1 MALNQSLP
9 SSTRM
14 SSATPD
20 TAMLEALVPGYTLI
34 SRFFLSYFH
43 IDLTAYLQYVVALAV
58 FAVSLRYISKYASEF
73 FQEYL
78 ISYAEIRP
86 DDELFNHIMWWMSRQ
101 SFMQRT
107 NHFVASVRANVYFC
121 DSDDEMDGSEEDS
134 EDDDF
139 DTDDFSDDEKE
150 SQHQANVVSRK
161 KCKPLRFTPSEGR
174 HFFWYKGRLMIL
186 ERQQRTRNGAWSLFN
201 ERLFLS
207 CLGRNSS
214 LIKELIDE
222 ASKAFQNRDGNKT
235 VIYRAQRHSRADPFV
250 WVRCMARSPRPLSTV
265 ILEENEKH
273 NLVKDMKRY
282 LRSRTRRWH
291 SNRGIAYKRGY
302 LLHGPPGT
310 GKTSLCFAAA
320 GELGL
325 PLYLL
330 TLNSNSLD
338 EDNLYT
344 LFADLPRK
352 CIVLIED
359 VDTAGITH
367 SRGKTATIKSKG
379 DNAAGADTEETST
392 EEQSSADKPPLDK
405 SVKDGITLSSLLN
418 VIDGVASS
426 EGRILV
432 MTTNHVDR
440 LDEALIR
447 IGRVDMQVFL
457 GYSTKENIKD
467 LFTSIYMPM
476 ESDIPGNDKTELK
489 TDWSNCHNI
498 EKRKIKIEWKKKK
511 IQDYRNHVESL
522 RSRIHPLASEFASI
536 IPGGIFTAAEI
547 QGYLLNHIDDPEM
560 AIKGA
565 EVWAKELWETKRPRE
580 EKAIEN
586 GYY

>member
-1 MALNQSLP
+1 
-9 SSTRM
+9 M
-14 SSATPD
+14 SFSTPD

-58 FAVSLRYISKYASEF
+58 FAVSLQYISKYASEF
-73 FQEYL
+73 FREYL
-78 ISYAEIRP
+78 VCYAEIRP
-86 DDELFNHIMWWMSRQ
+86 DDELYNHLMWWMSRQ
-101 SFMQRT
+101 PFMQRT
-107 NHFVASVRANVYFC
+107 NHFVASIRTNAYYGET
-121 DSDDEMDGSEEDS
+121 DDELSSSDEDS
-134 EDDDF
+134 EDDNF
-139 DTDDFSDDEKE
+139 DTDDFTDDENE
-150 SQHQANVVSRK
+150 SQHRANVISRR
-161 KCKPLRFTPSEGR
+161 KCKKLRFTPSEGR
-174 HFFWYKGRLMIL
+174 HFFWYKRRLMIL
-186 ERQQRTRNGAWSLFN
+186 ERQHRSRNGTWSIFN
-201 ERLFLS
+201 ERLYLS
-207 CLGRNSS
+207 CLGRNSF

-235 VIYRAQRHSRADPFV
+235 VIYRAQRHSRADPFT

-265 ILEENEKH
+265 ILEENGKL

-330 TLNSNSLD
+330 TLNSNALD
-338 EDNLYT
+338 EDNLYS
-344 LFADLPRK
+344 LFAELPRK

-359 VDTAGITH
+359 VDTAGVTH
-367 SRGKTATIKSKG
+367 SRGKTATYKPKG
-379 DNAAGADTEETST
+379 DHDAAIENEE
-392 EEQSSADKPPLDK
+392 SSAEDRSPGDQPPLDN

-432 MTTNHVDR
+432 MTTNHVER
-440 LDEALIR
+440 LDEALVR
-447 IGRVDMQVFL
+447 IGRVDMQLFL
-457 GYSTKENIKD
+457 GYSSKENIKN

-476 ESDIPGNDKTELK
+476 EGDFPMNDKTKLK
-489 TDWSNCHNI
+489 MNWSNGHNVGD
-498 EKRKIKIEWKKKK
+498 RKNTEWRKKKL
-511 IQDYRNHVESL
+511 QEYRDHVDSL
-522 RSRIHPLASEFASI
+522 RSRIHPLAVEFASI
-536 IPGGIFTAAEI
+536 VPGGMFTAAEI
-547 QGYLLNHIDDPEM
+547 QGYLLNHVDNPEK

-565 EVWAKELWETKRPRE
+565 EAWVRELRDTKRTLE

-586 GYY
+586 VYH

>member
-1 MALNQSLP
+1 
-9 SSTRM
+9 M
-14 SSATPD
+14 SFATPD

-43 IDLTAYLQYVVALAV
+43 IDLTAYLQYVVAMAV
-58 FAVSLRYISKYASEF
+58 FTVSLRYISKYASEF
-73 FQEYL
+73 FQEYFV
-78 ISYAEIRP
+78 SYAEIRP
-86 DDELFNHIMWWMSRQ
+86 DDELFNQIMWWMSRQ
-101 SFMQRT
+101 PFMQRT
-107 NHFVASVRANVYFC
+107 NHFVASVRANVYYC
-121 DSDDEMDGSEEDS
+121 ESEDEDDGSDEDS

-139 DTDDFSDDEKE
+139 DTDDYTDDEKE
-150 SQHQANVVSRK
+150 HRSSNIVSRK

-186 ERQQRTRNGAWSLFN
+186 ERQQRTRTGAWSLFN

-207 CLGRNSS
+207 CIGRNSS
-214 LIKELIDE
+214 LIKELVDE
-222 ASKAFQNRDGNKT
+222 ASKGFQNRDGNKT
-235 VIYRAQRHSRADPFV
+235 IIYRAQRHSRSDPFD
-250 WVRCMARSPRPLSTV
+250 WVRCLARSPRPLSTV
-265 ILEENEKH
+265 ILDESQKL

-367 SRGKTATIKSKG
+367 SRGKTVTNNPNGS
-379 DNAAGADTEETST
+379 DNAVQGTEETSA
-392 EEQSSADKPPLDK
+392 EDKSPGDKPPLDK

-447 IGRVDMQVFL
+447 VGRVDMQVFL
-457 GYSTKENIKD
+457 GYSTQENIKN
-467 LFTSIYMPM
+467 LFVSIYMPM
-476 ESDIPGNDKTELK
+476 EGDLPMNDKAELRANWGNGQ
-489 TDWSNCHNI
+489 TT
-498 EKRKIKIEWKKKK
+498 EKRRAKIEWRKKK
-511 IQDYRNHVESL
+511 IQEYRDHVESL
-522 RSRIHPLASEFASI
+522 RSRIHPLATEFASI
-536 IPGGIFTAAEI
+536 VPGGIFTAAEI

-565 EVWAKELWETKRPRE
+565 KEWAEEVQESKRARQ
-580 EKAIEN
+580 EKTN
-586 GYY
+586 

>member
-1 MALNQSLP
+1 MAFNQSLP

-14 SSATPD
+14 SFATPD
-20 TAMLEALVPGYTLI
+20 IAMLETLVPGYTLI

-43 IDLTAYLQYVVALAV
+43 IDLTAYLQYVVAMAV

-73 FQEYL
+73 FQEYFV
-78 ISYAEIRP
+78 SYAEIRP
-86 DDELFNHIMWWMSRQ
+86 EDELFNQIMWWMSRQ
-101 SFMQRT
+101 PFMQRT
-107 NHFVASVRANVYFC
+107 NHFVASVRVNVYYC
-121 DSDDEMDGSEEDS
+121 ESEDEDDASDEDS

-139 DTDDFSDDEKE
+139 DTDHPDDKKE
-150 SQHQANVVSRK
+150 HPSQANIVSRK

-186 ERQQRTRNGAWSLFN
+186 ERQQRTQNGAWSLFN

-207 CLGRNSS
+207 CIGRNSS

-222 ASKAFQNRDGNKT
+222 ASKGFQNRDGNKT
-235 VIYRAQRHSRADPFV
+235 IIYRAQRHSRSDPFD
-250 WVRCMARSPRPLSTV
+250 WVRCLARSPRPLSTV
-265 ILEENEKH
+265 ILDESQKL

-367 SRGKTATIKSKG
+367 SRGKTV
-379 DNAAGADTEETST
+379 TEETSAKDK
-392 EEQSSADKPPLDK
+392 SSGDKPPHDK

-447 IGRVDMQVFL
+447 VGRVDMQIFL
-457 GYSTKENIKD
+457 GYSTQENIKN
-467 LFTSIYMPM
+467 LFISIYLPM
-476 ESDIPGNDKTELK
+476 EGDFPKNDKAELK
-489 TDWSNCHNI
+489 INWGNYHNI
-498 EKRKIKIEWKKKK
+498 EKRRVKMEWRKKK
-511 IQDYRNHVESL
+511 IQEHRDHVESL
-522 RSRIHPLASEFASI
+522 RSRIHTLATEFASI
-536 IPGGIFTAAEI
+536 VPGGIFTAAEI

-565 EVWAKELWETKRPRE
+565 KAWAKEVQESKRARQ
-580 EKAIEN
+580 EKTS
-586 GYY
+586 